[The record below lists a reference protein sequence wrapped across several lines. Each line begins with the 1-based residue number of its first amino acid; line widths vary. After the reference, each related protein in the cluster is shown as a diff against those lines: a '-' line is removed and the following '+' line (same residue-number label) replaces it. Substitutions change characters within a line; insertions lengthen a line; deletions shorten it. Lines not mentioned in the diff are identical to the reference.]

1 MDPRLRGDNTVSL
14 LMFYL
19 FHGDDAHSQKE
30 TLVKLTKRMGDPSML
45 DLNTT
50 RFEGKV
56 TFSEIRQACSAM
68 PFLAPVRL
76 VLVQDFFKNK
86 PDKAVVKEL
95 TAYLPEMPNTA
106 RLVFL
111 ESDSL
116 RDNHALVKL
125 ANTAD
130 NGYVKRFSRP
140 EGAGLDRWIRQKVE
154 SENGRIAPQAVHLL
168 ATNVGNNL
176 TTLNNELEKLL
187 LYKGTEAMIEA
198 ADVTLLSPYAAE
210 STIFD
215 LVDAL
220 GNRNA
225 KKASLLLQEKI
236 NGGTD
241 PFYLFSMFV
250 RQFRLLIQAREL
262 MDEGLRPPAISKRMK
277 QHSFVVGKLYQQAR
291 GFHLKQLEQIY
302 RHLLEIDVGV
312 KTGKADM
319 LTSLNLLVANLTV
332 TS

>member
-1 MDPRLRGDNTVSL
+1 
-14 LMFYL
+14 MFYV
-19 FHGDDAHSQKE
+19 FHGNDSHSKKE
-30 TLVKLTKRMGDPSML
+30 TLAKLLKRLGDPEML

-50 RFEGKV
+50 RFEGKT
-56 TFSEIRQACSAM
+56 TFSELRQACSAM

-76 VLVQDFFKNK
+76 VLVEDFFKNK
-86 PDKAVVKEL
+86 PDKATIKEL
-95 TAYLPEMPNTA
+95 TTYLPEMPQTA

-111 ESDSL
+111 ESEGL
-116 RDNHALVKL
+116 RDSHAIVKV
-125 ANTAD
+125 ATTAE
-130 NGYVKRFSRP
+130 NGYVKHFARP
-140 EGAGLDRWIRQKVE
+140 EGAGLERWIRQKVE
-154 SENGRIAPQAVHLL
+154 GENGRISPQACHML
-168 ATNVGNNL
+168 ATNVGNDLITL
-176 TTLNNELEKLL
+176 TNELEKLL
-187 LYKGTEAMIEA
+187 LYKGPDGTIEA
-198 ADVTLLSPYAAE
+198 EDVTLLSPYAAE

-236 NGGTD
+236 NTGTD
-241 PFYLFSMFV
+241 PFYLFSMFI

-262 MDEGLRPPAISKRMK
+262 MDEGLRPPAMSKRMK

-302 RHLLEIDVGV
+302 RHLLDIDVGV

-319 LTSLNLLVANLTV
+319 LTSLNLLIASLTI
-332 TS
+332 TG